1 MEEEE
6 GWRLETTMGGRACRA
21 RQSEEEYKDSHFA
34 AKYSYRASEYS
45 SERCWICPIRFPFTK
60 ASNRSTTW
68 STGLSLHPRPNLPPT
83 KAHIWM
89 GPKFWSA
96 LGGPRLWELREGPRV
111 HSLSELYSDGGG
123 GGEVRGRRR
132 GSRRRRQA
140 QPPWEWWRSSRSSR
154 WRSPSSPPPA
164 SSPDSVRFPF
174 SLDPAVAETLVV
186 AWSWFLA
193 PIEDAGVA
201 LHWAP
206 LFSSNSVTEDWF

>member
-6 GWRLETTMGGRACRA
+6 GRRLETTMGGRACRA

-111 HSLSELYSDGGG
+111 HSLSLSLQ
-123 GGEVRGRRR
+123 RRRRRRR
-132 GSRRRRQA
+132 GERKEKGIEEEEASA
-140 QPPWEWWRSSRSSR
+140 ATMGVMEKLKIFAVKEPVVTASCLIAGFGALPFLSRSCR
-154 WRSPSSPPPA
+154 GRNPSSG
-164 SSPDSVRFPF
+164 
-174 SLDPAVAETLVV
+174 LVV
-186 AWSWFLA
+186 IPRPHWGRWCCLA
-193 PIEDAGVA
+193 LGA
-201 LHWAP
+201 
-206 LFSSNSVTEDWF
+206 SV

>member
-6 GWRLETTMGGRACRA
+6 GRRLETTMGGRACRA

-111 HSLSELYSDGGG
+111 HSLSLSTATAAAAARWEEGEGDRGGG
-123 GGEVRGRRR
+123 GKRSHHGSDGEAQDLRGEGARRHR
-132 GSRRRRQA
+132 LLPHRRIRCA
-140 QPPWEWWRSSRSSR
+140 SLSLSILPW
-154 WRSPSSPPPA
+154 PKP
-164 SSPDSVRFPF
+164 
-174 SLDPAVAETLVV
+174 
-186 AWSWFLA
+186 
-193 PIEDAGVA
+193 
-201 LHWAP
+201 
-206 LFSSNSVTEDWF
+206 